1 MRKKALRIFLVLGV
15 LVGSI
20 MSLEPLEANH
30 QYYCPPYYCY
40 DPDCMC
46 VFRCGSDPSNPFR
59 CICSDYA
66 ICS

>member
-1 MRKKALRIFLVLGV
+1 MRKKGLRIFLVLGL

-30 QYYCPPYYCY
+30 CPPYYCY

-46 VFRCGSDPSNPFR
+46 IFRCGEDPSNPFG
-59 CICSDYA
+59 CICDDHA